1 MKTTDEDRLA
11 KKFPQ
16 FFVVDDVP
24 VRLELEGGEVAGYN
38 WLENPY
44 PIGKTMIEGKRIDK
58 EEYVRLV
65 KEMKK

>member
-1 MKTTDEDRLA
+1 MKTTNEDKLA
-11 KKFPQ
+11 EKFPQ
-16 FFVVDDVP
+16 YFVVDDVP
-24 VRLELEGGEVAGYN
+24 VHLELEDGEVVGYN

-44 PIGKTMIEGKRIDK
+44 PIGKAMVEGERINK